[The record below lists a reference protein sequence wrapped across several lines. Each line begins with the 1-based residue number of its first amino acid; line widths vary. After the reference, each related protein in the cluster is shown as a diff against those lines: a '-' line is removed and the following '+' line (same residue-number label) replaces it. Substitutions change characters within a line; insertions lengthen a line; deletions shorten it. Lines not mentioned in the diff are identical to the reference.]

1 MNGAE
6 SLVRTLVD
14 SGVDICFANPGTS
27 EMHFVAALDHVPGIR
42 CVLGLAEGVVTGAA
56 DGYARIAGKPAA
68 TLLHLGPGLA
78 NGLSNIHNA
87 RKANSPMV
95 NVIGEHA
102 TYHLQH
108 DAPLTAD
115 IVGLARPLS
124 HWIGYAQNAGEVAG
138 LGAKAVAAALSAG
151 GQIASLILPADTA
164 WDPAPA
170 GAAKPILPP
179 ARPKVEEAA
188 IRAGAE
194 ALRRGGSSAMLLLG
208 GAALY
213 GRALRLAGRI
223 QAATGCKLSGQ
234 GSNARME
241 RGPDLPE
248 VGRIPFVVD
257 QAVAYLKPVADL
269 VLVGARNP
277 VAFFAYP
284 GKPSLLAPADCRLTE
299 VAALEQDLEDA
310 LERLADALAAP
321 EHYALP
327 PKPAVPALAQ
337 GAVTLDGIAAVI
349 ANLLPENAILADE
362 SVTSGRGI
370 FGALAGGVRHD
381 WLQNMG
387 GSIGYSMPVAVG
399 AALAAPER
407 KVVTLTGDGS
417 AFYTLQALWSM
428 ARENLDI
435 TAVVFANRRYAIL
448 RNELANVGAANP
460 GPRAIDMLTLD
471 RPDPDWVKLAEGHGV
486 AAERATDLDGF
497 AAALGRAFAERGPRL
512 IELVF

>member
-6 SLVRTLVD
+6 SLVRTLVASD
-14 SGVDICFANPGTS
+14 VDICFANPGTS

-102 TYHLQH
+102 TYHLQY

-115 IVGLARPLS
+115 IEGLARPLS
-124 HWIGYAQNAGEVAG
+124 HWIGYARSAGDVAR
-138 LGAKAVAAALSAG
+138 LGAEAVAAARSNA
-151 GQIASLILPADTA
+151 GQIAALILPADTA
-164 WDPAPA
+164 WDAAPA
-170 GAAKPILPP
+170 GAAARIEPP
-179 ARPKVEEAA
+179 ARPKVDEAA
-188 IRAGAE
+188 IRAGAA
-194 ALRRGGSSAMLLLG
+194 ALKRGGANAMLLLG

-223 QAATGCKLSGQ
+223 QAATGCRLSGQ
-234 GSNARME
+234 GANARIE
-241 RGPDLPE
+241 RGPDLPD

-257 QAVAYLKPVADL
+257 QAVAYLKPVAEL
-269 VLVGARNP
+269 VLLGARNP

-284 GKPSLLAPADCRLTE
+284 GKPSLLAAADCTLTE
-299 VAALEQDLEDA
+299 VAVIEADLEDA
-310 LERLADALAAP
+310 LERLADALATP
-321 EHYALP
+321 KDYALP
-327 PKPAVPALAQ
+327 PKPALAAMPS
-337 GAVTLDGIAAVI
+337 GGVTLDGIAAVV
-349 ANLLPENAILADE
+349 ARLLPDNAILADE

-399 AALAAPER
+399 AALAAPDR
-407 KVVTLTGDGS
+407 KVVSLTGDGS

-428 ARENLDI
+428 ARENLNI

-448 RNELANVGAANP
+448 RNELSNVGAANP

-486 AAERATDLDGF
+486 AAERAVDLDGF
-497 AAALGRAFAERGPRL
+497 AAALGRALAERGPRL